1 MQQGRLGRLWRKT
14 VGGKIAY
21 TVFTKPWKMALPE
34 LGVFVKKLGLD
45 GIELPVRPGYQVE
58 PERVEKDLPRAAA
71 ILADC
76 GVRIGS
82 IAGPTDERTIA
93 ACAEARVPIIRICVT
108 VNGNYFQVETNVQ
121 RDFDRMVPLLEKHRV
136 AIGVQNHCG
145 MDVCNAMEVHH
156 LIEKYSPR
164 HVCAVWDP
172 AHCSLHG
179 EEPEMA
185 ADILWSHL
193 RLVNL
198 KNVFRRRVNGP
209 EAETAEWKLYW
220 TTARHGFASWS
231 RVAAILKERGYEGDI
246 CLTAEYTEAHAVDRL
261 IAEDIAFVKS
271 LFVQQA
277 VSK

>member
-1 MQQGRLGRLWRKT
+1 M
-14 VGGKIAY
+14 GGKIAY
-21 TVFTKPWKMALPE
+21 TVFTKPWKMPLPE
-34 LGVFVKKLGLD
+34 LGKFVKKLGFD

-58 PERVEKDLPRAAA
+58 PERVEKELPRAAA

-93 ACAEARVPIIRICVT
+93 ACAQARVPIIRICVI
-108 VNGNYFQVETNVQ
+108 VNGNYFKVEAEVQ
-121 RDFDRMVPLLEKHRV
+121 RDFDRVVPSLEKHRV

-145 MDVCNAMEVHH
+145 MDVGSAMAVHH

-172 AHCSLHG
+172 AHCALDG

-198 KNVFRRRVNGP
+198 KNVFRLRVNGP

-220 TTARHGFASWS
+220 TTARHGFASWP
-231 RVAAILKERGYEGDI
+231 RVAAILKERGYEGDV
-246 CLTAEYTEAHAVDRL
+246 CLTAEYSDERSVARL
-261 IAEDIAFVKS
+261 IAEDIAFAKS
-271 LFVQQA
+271 LFV
-277 VSK
+277 